1 MQRITKNFMNNFQ
14 KI

>member
-1 MQRITKNFMNNFQ
+1 MNNFQ